1 MMQGEK
7 SPSLSGKKLLI
18 LLLSSS
24 VLTSFLFYVDEG
36 MYTFEWVKNMGSWIV
51 FCIYLI
57 PIFLGQVIVHEMLLR
72 RYRIG
77 GKLLLSFL
85 LGSALGILT
94 VVGMFTFKSIYL

>member
-7 SPSLSGKKLLI
+7 NPSLSGKNLLI
-18 LLLSSS
+18 LLFSSLA
-24 VLTSFLFYVDEG
+24 LTSFLFYIDEG
-36 MYTFEWVKNMGSWIV
+36 TYTFEWVKNKGSWVV

-72 RYRIG
+72 KYRIG
-77 GKLLLSFL
+77 GKLILSFL